1 MRAYQSTL
9 HTRIAE
15 ALGWTEAEVKSVSFQ
30 SLRDIVRPISQK
42 LANELEAAIR
52 TGSYLKEKRQ

>member
-30 SLRDIVRPISQK
+30 SLRDIVRPVSRK
-42 LANELEAAIR
+42 LADEIDWAIR
-52 TGSYLKEKRQ
+52 TGSYVK

>member
-15 ALGWTEAEVKSVSFQ
+15 ALGWTEADVKSVSSQ
-30 SLRDIVRPISQK
+30 SLRDIVRPVSQK
-42 LANELEAAIR
+42 LADELGAAIR
-52 TGSYLKEKRQ
+52 TGSYLVK

>member
-15 ALGWTEAEVKSVSFQ
+15 ALGWTEAEVKSFSFQ
-30 SLRDIVRPISQK
+30 SLRDIVRPVSQK

-52 TGSYLKEKRQ
+52 TGSY

>member
-52 TGSYLKEKRQ
+52 TGSY